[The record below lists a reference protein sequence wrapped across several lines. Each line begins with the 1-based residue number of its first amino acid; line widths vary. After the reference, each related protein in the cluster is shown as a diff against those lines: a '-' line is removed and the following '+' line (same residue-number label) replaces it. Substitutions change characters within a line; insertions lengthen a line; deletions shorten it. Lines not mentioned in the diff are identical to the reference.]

1 MDTPFTNGYKYYC
14 PVLLE
19 FVDDCSSCWCPP
31 DDKPL
36 VETQEAL
43 IGHLLARGR
52 DPALAWFALSGK
64 DPLPGSD
71 CAASPDQIKSVMAY
85 TQAGNQPEPEY
96 VAGKTDLPLS
106 LVLNVFR
113 FFGIP
118 HKSPKKKGMVTER
131 CNWPTTRREG

>member
-19 FVDDCSSCWCPP
+19 FVDDCSSRRCYSCN
-31 DDKPL
+31 DKPL

-43 IGHLLARGR
+43 ISHLLARGR

-64 DPLPGSD
+64 APLPGSD
-71 CAASPDQIKSVMAY
+71 CAASPNQIKSIMVY
-85 TQAGNQPEPEY
+85 TQAGKQPEY
-96 VAGKTDLPLS
+96 VARKTDLPLP

-118 HKSPKKKGMVTER
+118 YKAPDKKGNGGLGR
-131 CNWPTTRREG
+131 